1 MACEASQLQEEQRP
15 GPLRSLGDA
24 ALLRPRRLCRVE
36 PPVALFNAA
45 SPLVPGNGGAD
56 MVRAGALACSGDF
69 LLCLAGC
76 EGKDLIA
83 ERARRPRWSK
93 QGRSASK
100 RRGPQIARAAMAA
113 GVDERDALLRIFNRA
128 AAQFSP
134 SRNSGPL

>member
-1 MACEASQLQEEQRP
+1 GANTDREGNGATRVGVVGAGMACEASQLQEEQRP

-83 ERARRPRWSK
+83 ETRRAAFAASRFC
-93 QGRSASK
+93 GRSPPTPA
-100 RRGPQIARAAMAA
+100 P
-113 GVDERDALLRIFNRA
+113 
-128 AAQFSP
+128 
-134 SRNSGPL
+134 

>member
-1 MACEASQLQEEQRP
+1 MVGAGMACEASQLQEEQRP

-100 RRGPQIARAAMAA
+100 RRGPQSPARRWQLELTNAMPCY
-113 GVDERDALLRIFNRA
+113 G
-128 AAQFSP
+128 
-134 SRNSGPL
+134 